1 MGNLSGESREQ
12 NRKDKVTRFRS
23 VTYARQLGLL
33 VNTLGSHL
41 KLSNRIPNSPLYYVD
56 CKTVRIFAYPSTR
69 KQSTKGLER
78 NWGETLKMRTVRF
91 AYVIFVRITHFSQPR
106 AIPIGYQGV
115 RR

>member
-41 KLSNRIPNSPLYYVD
+41 KISLYIYISVSAVKPQEKLKKLATLVRPPL
-56 CKTVRIFAYPSTR
+56 
-69 KQSTKGLER
+69 GLEILVVLT
-78 NWGETLKMRTVRF
+78 GSSK
-91 AYVIFVRITHFSQPR
+91 
-106 AIPIGYQGV
+106 
-115 RR
+115 